1 MQSGGPHA
9 TGPAFRRKV
18 EMLLDDQGLRER
30 VARIDT
36 LLKEIESLEDQNARS
51 KAAEMA
57 QVLLELYGEG
67 LARVMEVIAQGNERE
82 RIFEALAEDELIS
95 HLLLLHGLHPLE
107 VETRVVQALEEVRP
121 YLRSHGGNVELLGVE
136 GGVAR
141 VRLQGS
147 CDGCPSSTVTL
158 KLAIEEAILKAAPD
172 LEGIEAEGVAEPKPA
187 TTFVA
192 GPTLRKKEKKRP
204 EEDGAS
210 WTVVGGLPQLSG
222 GGMLLKE
229 ISGEPVLFVK
239 LGEDLYAYRHLCPGC
254 GESLEAGSLKEAE
267 LACPGCSHRY
277 DVRRAGRCLDDPRLH
292 LEPIPLLVSEVAVE
306 ERQGRGQRSIVKI
319 ALPSAVG

>member
-1 MQSGGPHA
+1 
-9 TGPAFRRKV
+9 
-18 EMLLDDQGLRER
+18 MLLDDQELQER
-30 VARIDT
+30 VARMGI
-36 LLKEIESLEDQNARS
+36 LLEEIESLKDPNAKA
-51 KAAEMA
+51 KAAEVV

-67 LARVMEVIAQGNERE
+67 LARIMEVVAQGEEGERT
-82 RIFEALAEDELIS
+82 FEALAEDELVS
-95 HLLLLHGLHPLE
+95 HLLLLHGLHPLD
-107 VETRVVQALEEVRP
+107 VQTRVVRALEEVRP
-121 YLRSHGGNVELLGVE
+121 YMQSHGGNVELLGIE

-141 VRLQGS
+141 VRMEGS

-172 LEGIEAEGVAEPKPA
+172 LEGIEAEGVTEPPPKPV

-239 LGEDLYAYRHLCPGC
+239 LGEDFYAYRHLCPGC
-254 GESLEAGSLKEAE
+254 GESLERGSLKGTE
-267 LACPGCSHRY
+267 LTCSGCSHRY
-277 DVRRAGRCLDDPRLH
+277 DARRAGRCLDTPQLH
-292 LEPIPLLVSEVAVE
+292 LEPIPLLVSEE
-306 ERQGRGQRSIVKI
+306 GIVKI